1 MSNKPTHHF
10 LYFTRAEKNGIVAW
24 LVTMLILL
32 SIPYVY
38 DRFWPDRYPV
48 YADVTA
54 AMDILEEATPDSSY
68 AKRFIP
74 GNRERRAYENRSEE
88 NRSMG
93 TLFYFDPNTLSA
105 DGWRKLG
112 VRDKTIETIQRYIS
126 KGGRFRQANDL
137 EKIWGLRPQE
147 KEALIPY
154 VRIEAEP
161 IPRKPAFEPKAF
173 ERKSGKASDPIDIN
187 QSDSLA
193 WVSLP
198 GIGAGFARRISL
210 FKTKLGGFYSVEQV
224 AETYGLP
231 DSVFQRIRPLLRV
244 SGPVRKIN
252 INTADENELK
262 AHPYIRYRLAGAIV
276 QYRQQ
281 HGSFQKTEDL
291 KKIMILPDSTYT
303 RLLPYL
309 SVE

>member
-1 MSNKPTHHF
+1 MPNKPTHHF
-10 LYFTRAEKNGIVAW
+10 LYFTRAEKNGIIAW
-24 LVTMLILL
+24 LILMM
-32 SIPYVY
+32 IIMGFPYVY
-38 DRFWPDRYPV
+38 DRIWPDRYPQ

-54 AMDILEEATPDSSY
+54 ALDILEEVNPDSGY
-68 AKRFIP
+68 AKKLVP
-74 GNRERRAYENRSEE
+74 GNREHRAYTNRNEE
-88 NRSMG
+88 NRSLG

-105 DGWRKLG
+105 EGWKKLG

-126 KGGRFRQANDL
+126 KGGRFRQAGDL
-137 EKIWGLRPQE
+137 EKIWGLRPHE
-147 KEALIPY
+147 KEALMPFVKIS
-154 VRIEAEP
+154 AEP
-161 IPRKPAFEPKAF
+161 EMVKPAFPSKTY
-173 ERKSGKASDPIDIN
+173 ERKDFKTREPIDIN

-198 GIGAGFARRISL
+198 GIGPGFARRISQ
-210 FKTKLGGFYSVEQV
+210 FKNKLGGFYSVEQV

-231 DSVFQRIRPLLRV
+231 DSVFQHIKPLLRV

-262 AHPYIRYRLAGAIV
+262 AHPYIRYHLAGAIV

-281 HGSFQKTEDL
+281 HGAFQKTEDL

>member
-10 LYFTRAEKNGIVAW
+10 LYFTRAEKNGMIAW
-24 LVTMLILL
+24 LVLMLILL
-32 SIPYVY
+32 SMPYVY
-38 DRFWPDRYPV
+38 DRIRPDQYPV
-48 YADVTA
+48 YTDVTA
-54 AMDILEEATPDSSY
+54 AMDILEETKLDSSY
-68 AKRFIP
+68 AKRLVP
-74 GNRERRAYENRSEE
+74 GNPGYHSSGYAREATRKLGN
-88 NRSMG
+88 
-93 TLFYFDPNTLSA
+93 LFYFDPNTLSA
-105 DGWRKLG
+105 EGWRKLG
-112 VRDKTIETIQRYIS
+112 IRDKTIETIQRYIS
-126 KGGRFRQANDL
+126 KGGRFRQASDL

-154 VRIEAEP
+154 VKIEPGPERGEP
-161 IPRKPAFEPKAF
+161 MFPSKTY
-173 ERKSGKASDPIDIN
+173 ERKEIKPREPVDIN

-198 GIGAGFARRISL
+198 GIGPGFARRISQ
-210 FKTKLGGFYSVEQV
+210 FKNKLGGFYSVEQV

-276 QYRQQ
+276 QFRQQ
-281 HGSFQKTEDL
+281 HGAFQKAEDL